1 MNRDDL
7 VKRFSVYIDKIG
19 SFLKYSI
26 IPFLK
31 NISYKIILF
40 IGKIKDNIKSAV
52 LKYELDTKCRN
63 SCLYVKKNILFAFVG
78 FYDDV
83 LKKKKYLIYL
93 VVSLSILIFW
103 SGIYRVFFERNV
115 WEGQNFKKIAITRG
129 MNVDEISEI
138 LCDSNVISSSII
150 FKVSAKL
157 SGKSTR
163 IYSGVYYLQKGLNNM
178 EIVDIL
184 TTFDYARLGGRGKV
198 TVYEGMRI
206 NQIAALLKKEF
217 DMSKDEF
224 IELSENDSLINI
236 LGLKGKIK
244 NLEGFLFPETYIV
257 PVNAGAKD
265 IINILFDEFLKRVY
279 KNPEIN
285 DSFKNSPDKLLS
297 LITLASIVQAETGIK
312 SEMPVV
318 AGVYYNRLSKNMKL
332 QADPTIQY
340 ILPEGPR
347 RLLNRDYK
355 TESDYNTYIHEG
367 LPPGP
372 INNPGLDAIT
382 ACLNPEKH
390 EYYFFV
396 ANRDKSHTFSK
407 TYEEHEQAIKKIRE
421 Q

>member
-1 MNRDDL
+1 M
-7 VKRFSVYIDKIG
+7 KRFREYIEKTG
-19 SFLKYSI
+19 SFLKYNF

-31 NISYKIILF
+31 NIPSESILF
-40 IGKIKDNIKSAV
+40 FRKIKGYIKSAV
-52 LKYELDTKCRN
+52 LKYELDTKYTK
-63 SCLYVKKNILFAFVG
+63 SCLYVKENILYAFVG
-78 FYDDV
+78 FYDDII
-83 LKKKKYLIYL
+83 KKKKFLIYFIL
-93 VVSLSILIFW
+93 FFSILILW
-103 SGIYRVFFERNV
+103 YGIYRIFFERNV
-115 WEGQNFKKIAITRG
+115 WEGQNFKKIEITRG
-129 MNVDEISEI
+129 MNVNEISDI
-138 LCDSNVISSSII
+138 LSDSNVISSSIL

-157 SGKSTR
+157 SGKSSR
-163 IYSGVYYLQKGLNNM
+163 IYMGVYYLPKGLNNM
-178 EIVDIL
+178 EIMDIL

-198 TVYEGMRI
+198 TIYEGMRI
-206 NQIAALLKKEF
+206 KQIAALLSKEF
-217 DMSKDEF
+217 NMSKDEF
-224 IELSENDSLINI
+224 IKSSENDSLINI
-236 LGLKGKIK
+236 LNLNGKIK

-257 PVNAGAKD
+257 PVSAGAKD
-265 IINILFDEFLKRVY
+265 VVNILFDEFLKRVY

-285 DSFKNSPDKLLS
+285 DSFRKSPDKLLS

-340 ILPEGPR
+340 ILPDGPR

-372 INNPGLDAIT
+372 INNPGIDAIT

-390 EYYFFV
+390 EFYFFV

-407 TYEEHEQAIKKIRE
+407 TFEEHEQAIKKIRE